1 MTSVAFPSGFDS
13 SRLLEPMLS
22 SAMESSSHYR
32 RAVTET
38 DPIRFALV
46 FLPRH
51 LSSPST
57 GGQISFSE
65 FHLDMAKRARRWM
78 RDEPRRDIWIAPRG
92 AAKSTWN
99 FLILPLW
106 CLAHGHRNTF
116 MAFAHSSQ
124 QSAAHLANIR
134 RELAD
139 NELLL
144 RDFPELRPKRGQ
156 GSSNSSQTV
165 STAGGRTFAARGVD
179 SGALGTKFGNERVG
193 HLVMDDIEPDA
204 SNYSPT
210 GKEKRLATLL
220 NAVLPMG
227 ERNTVVQMA
236 GTVTMHGSIMHDAV
250 QHAVGE
256 RRVEWIADEGFRVHY
271 HRPIIEHADGSRA
284 SMWPA
289 RWPLDYLESIEHT
302 RSFALNFLNQPS
314 AVGDGAHWNKSLF
327 RHEEI
332 PVVRRVLAVDPAVTS
347 RAGSDF
353 TAIAVVGVDG
363 SGRRFSVD
371 YARQFKITPGGLR
384 DKVHALCV
392 QNPDLR
398 EVQVETNQGGS
409 TWGEILS
416 PLPNG
421 ARLVEY
427 RVSAP
432 KHVRLAKL
440 LSRYEAGQVV
450 HSAPLRELED
460 QLLAYPS
467 PAAHDDLADATEN
480 AIAHLTRGSR

>member
-1 MTSVAFPSGFDS
+1 MTSVAFPPGFDP
-13 SRLLEPMLS
+13 SRLLDPMLS

-38 DPIRFALV
+38 DPIRFSLTY
-46 FLPRH
+46 LPHH

-57 GGQISFSE
+57 GGQISFSG
-65 FHLDMAKRARRWM
+65 FHMAMAKRARRWL

-134 RELAD
+134 RELAEND
-139 NELLL
+139 LLM
-144 RDFPELRPKRGQ
+144 RDFPELQPRRGQ
-156 GSSNSSQTV
+156 GMSNSSQTV
-165 STAGGRTFAARGVD
+165 STTGGRTFAARGVD

-193 HLVMDDIEPDA
+193 HLVMDDVEPDA
-204 SNYSPT
+204 SNYSPA
-210 GKEKRLATLL
+210 GKEKRLSTLL

-250 QHAVGE
+250 QHALGE
-256 RRVEWIADEGFRVHY
+256 KRVEWIADEGFRVHY
-271 HRPIIEHADGSRA
+271 HQPIIEHEDGSRA

-289 RWPLDYLESIEHT
+289 RWPLDFLESIEHT
-302 RSFALNFLNQPS
+302 RSFALNFLNQPT
-314 AVGDGAHWNKSLF
+314 AVSDGAHWNKSLF
-327 RHEEI
+327 RHEEV
-332 PVVRRVLAVDPAVTS
+332 PVARRVLAVDPAVTAK
-347 RAGSDF
+347 AGSDF
-353 TAIAVVGVDG
+353 SAIAVVGVDA

-371 YARQFKITPGGLR
+371 YARQFKVTPQALR
-384 DKVHALCV
+384 DKVHLLCT
-392 QNPDLR
+392 QNPDIR
-398 EVQVETNQGGS
+398 DVQVEVNMGGQV
-409 TWGEILS
+409 WEQILS
-416 PLPNG
+416 PLPGG
-421 ARLVEY
+421 ARLVEF

-450 HSAPLRELED
+450 HGAPLRELED
-460 QLLAYPS
+460 QCLAYPS
-467 PAAHDDLADATEN
+467 PAAHDDLLDSVANGIE
-480 AIAHLTRGSR
+480 HLARQR